1 MHHDHSLSSTHEMY
15 LKVLFRLEEDH
26 ESGRVR
32 DLAKGLGVTA
42 STVSAVLKKLQQEGL
57 VRHDRYG
64 VVKLEPAGRRAAR
77 CVVRRFDILKE
88 FLTGVLGVD
97 ADDAEVDA
105 CQMEHSVSP
114 ATINRLE
121 SFLGMVKSGE
131 IAIGG
136 FAKDSDPRT
145 ECADCGATR
154 ECQAASAR
162 QN

>member
-1 MHHDHSLSSTHEMY
+1 MHIDHSLSPTHEMY

-26 ESGRVR
+26 DSGRVR

-42 STVSAVLKKLQQEGL
+42 STVSAVLKKLQHEGL
-57 VRHDRYG
+57 VQHDRYG
-64 VVKLEPAGRRAAR
+64 VVKLTPAGRRAAR

-88 FLTGVLGVD
+88 FLTDVLGVD
-97 ADDAEVDA
+97 ADDAELDA

-136 FAKDSDPRT
+136 FADASDARMGCV
-145 ECADCGATR
+145 ECGATR
-154 ECQAASAR
+154 ACQATGVG
-162 QN
+162 QD

>member
-1 MHHDHSLSSTHEMY
+1 MHQDHSLSSTHEMY
-15 LKVLFRLEEDH
+15 LKVLFRPEEEH

-57 VRHDRYG
+57 VQHDRYG
-64 VVKLEPAGRRAAR
+64 VVKLAPAGRRAAR

-88 FLTGVLGVD
+88 FLTAVLGVD
-97 ADDAEVDA
+97 PDDAELDA

-131 IAIGG
+131 IALGR
-136 FAKDSDPRT
+136 FADASDARMGCV
-145 ECADCGATR
+145 ECGATR
-154 ECQAASAR
+154 ECHAVEAR